1 MLPGQ
6 LFKRR
11 AKKRKLEEEMKR
23 QDDDKFTQVRKQDW
37 RKNEKAP
44 RNTRTEEYM
53 NIVRTSNGKLK
64 IKTIRDKPTTSKP
77 SKILFPKCLQLQNTN
92 QHPRLPLPT

>member
-53 NIVRTSNGKLK
+53 NRLK
-64 IKTIRDKPTTSKP
+64 IFDKMR
-77 SKILFPKCLQLQNTN
+77 PKSFYVWCYIIQ
-92 QHPRLPLPT
+92 